1 MNKQKNIQINPF
13 QLNRL
18 LDENEKEDFQF
29 LLDHGVFC
37 NQCELI
43 CENGVEDYT
52 THLDAHNDIVLRG
65 KCAVCGGKVSRIME
79 FGEDE
84 TFFEKAYNFKEE
96 LKE

>member
-43 CENGVEDYT
+43 CENGVAVN
-52 THLDAHNDIVLRG
+52 HLA
-65 KCAVCGGKVSRIME
+65 
-79 FGEDE
+79 
-84 TFFEKAYNFKEE
+84 
-96 LKE
+96 